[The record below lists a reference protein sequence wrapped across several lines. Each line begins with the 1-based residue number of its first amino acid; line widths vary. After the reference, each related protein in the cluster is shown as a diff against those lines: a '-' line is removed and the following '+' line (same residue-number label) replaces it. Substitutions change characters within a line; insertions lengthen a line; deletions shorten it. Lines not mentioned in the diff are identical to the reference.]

1 MITATKSRYH
11 SADQLA
17 AAFVVGAALGLTPL
31 LSSHNLAFLAAPIVL
46 HLSISTF
53 LLGCIGGKMC
63 QTKARSAH
71 SNAAPGVCL
80 WMHVLISCVP
90 VGTGVRRSRPL
101 LGATRSGRG
110 I

>member
-11 SADQLA
+11 SADQMV
-17 AAFVVGAALGLTPL
+17 AAFVLGAALGLTPPL
-31 LSSHNLAFLAAPIVL
+31 NSHNLAFLAAPIVL

-53 LLGCIGGKMC
+53 LLGWIGGKMG
-63 QTKARSAH
+63 QAKARNAH
-71 SNAAPGVCL
+71 SNAAPEVCL
-80 WMHVLISCVP
+80 WMHVLISFVP

-101 LGATRSGRG
+101 LGVTRSERG

>member
-1 MITATKSRYH
+1 MITATKSRHH
-11 SADQLA
+11 SADQMA
-17 AAFVVGAALGLTPL
+17 ATFVLGAALGLTPP
-31 LSSHNLAFLAAPIVL
+31 LSSHNLEFLARPIVP

-71 SNAAPGVCL
+71 SNAGPGVCL
-80 WMHVLISCVP
+80 WIHLLISCVP
-90 VGTGVRRSRPL
+90 VDTGVRRSRPL